1 MSDANNF
8 QISKGNV
15 RQLSEEEKAFIDGRD
30 TQSKSILVG
39 STPAEAAAGIMRMVP
54 DGKGGFRPVTAPA
67 PDVEIEAADTQP
79 ERNDTY
85 TAPHAQP
92 EQIAYQ
98 TYRAINRQDEGVI
111 RIKDAKKRVDLV
123 CAGKFGDRD
132 GVFSVGMSAV
142 SVDIT
147 PEGVSVLVRAEVD
160 VYPPTL
166 CNMLLRVDGA
176 EYQVLYAG
184 GKHRLG
190 GYINMPFVR
199 V

>member
-15 RQLSEEEKAFIDGRD
+15 RQLSEEEKAFIEGRD
-30 TQSKSILVG
+30 AQSKSILVG
-39 STPAEAAAGIMRMVP
+39 STPAEAASGIMRMVP

-67 PDVEIEAADTQP
+67 PDVEIEAAGTQP
-79 ERNDTY
+79 ERNDTD
-85 TAPHAQP
+85 TASHAQP
-92 EQIAYQ
+92 EQVAYR
-98 TYRAINRQDEGVI
+98 TVNLQDEGVI